1 MLLYACSGS
10 VSTFMENFTSTYF
23 DTYST
28 TYVNFPS
35 NTACTDDFDYLENCV
50 DRYPEKPALLY
61 SRS

>member
-10 VSTFMENFTSTYF
+10 FSTFMENFTSTYF

-35 NTACTDDFDYLENCV
+35 NTACKDDFDYLENCV